1 MPDVLT
7 NQDFAPDLAEVPY
20 FSLTWYD
27 RLHAIVSFWLELS
40 EVPQQLRATQAER
53 AFAEQLLFTEARLL
67 DQERLE
73 EWLTLFTDDA
83 VYWIPADVQGRDPR
97 TTVSWELNDR
107 RRLEE
112 RVERL
117 ATERAYSQAPS
128 TRTTHLYS
136 NLEVLS
142 FEPGIMHV
150 ICRFFIQTSLAGK
163 LSPRAGWNGYILR
176 KVDDDWRIAMK
187 RIGLFDAD
195 CPQDN
200 NSFTL

>member
-1 MPDVLT
+1 MSDMLAG
-7 NQDFAPDLAEVPY
+7 DHFAPDLADTPY
-20 FSLTWYD
+20 FSVAWYA
-27 RLHAIVSFWLELS
+27 RLHAIVGYWLELR
-40 EVPQQLRATQAER
+40 EIPNDLRANPVDRTA
-53 AFAEQLLFTEARLL
+53 AEQLLSTEARFL

-73 EWLTLFTDDA
+73 EWLTLFADDA
-83 VYWIPADVQGRDPR
+83 VYWIPSDVEGRDPR

-128 TRTTHLYS
+128 TRTMHLYS

-142 FEPGIMHV
+142 FTPNVMHV

-176 KVDDDWRIAMK
+176 KVDDEWRIALK

-195 CPQDN
+195 YPQDN

>member
-1 MPDVLT
+1 MSDIFAS
-7 NQDFAPDLAEVPY
+7 NFAPDLTDLPF
-20 FSLTWYD
+20 FSVAWYD
-27 RLHAIVSFWLELS
+27 RLQSIVGYWLELGEIPS
-40 EVPQQLRATQAER
+40 DLQAQPADR
-53 AFAEQLLFTEARLL
+53 TAAEQLLSTEARFL

-73 EWLTLFTDDA
+73 EWLTLYTDDA
-83 VYWIPADVQGRDPR
+83 IYWIPSDVQGRDPR

-142 FEPGIMHV
+142 FGSGVMHV
-150 ICRFFIQTSLAGK
+150 LCRFYIQTSLAGK

-176 KVDDDWRIAMK
+176 KMDDEWRIAMK
-187 RIGLFDAD
+187 RVGLFDAD
-195 CPQDN
+195 YPQDN

>member
-1 MPDVLT
+1 
-7 NQDFAPDLAEVPY
+7 VP
-20 FSLTWYD
+20 WYD
-27 RLHAIVSFWLELS
+27 RLHAIVGYWLELG
-40 EVPQQLRATQAER
+40 EIQGDRRASPAER
-53 AFAEQLLFTEARLL
+53 AIAEQLLTTEARFL

-83 VYWIPADVQGRDPR
+83 AYWIPSDVEGRDPR

-117 ATERAYSQAPS
+117 ATERAYSQAPT
-128 TRTTHLYS
+128 TRTAHLYT

-142 FEPGIMHV
+142 FAPDVMHV
-150 ICRFFIQTSLAGK
+150 ICRFLIQTSLAGK

-176 KVDDDWRIAMK
+176 KVDDEWRIALK
-187 RIGLFDAD
+187 RVGLFDAD
-195 CPQDN
+195 YPQDN